1 LSNFLSLTSLGFGDY
16 FIRRKLRSNGK
27 NYHNNNI
34 QVKIRRVETR
44 ELTTI
49 AINPNMDIKLL
60 NIQRDEIKHH
70 HCQKLFGKLV
80 FLPMVLFNS
89 ITIDHIIK
97 RSNNK

>member
-1 LSNFLSLTSLGFGDY
+1 LGFGDY
-16 FIRRKLRSNGK
+16 LIRRKIRRNGK

-49 AINPNMDIKLL
+49 TINLNMDMKVF
-60 NIQRDEIKHH
+60 NIQRDGIKHH
-70 HCQKLFGKLV
+70 HCRKLFGKLI
-80 FLPMVLFNS
+80 FLATMLFNS
-89 ITIDHIIK
+89 ITLDDIIK

>member
-1 LSNFLSLTSLGFGDY
+1 LSKFLSLTSLGFGDY
-16 FIRRKLRSNGK
+16 LIRRKIRSNGK

-49 AINPNMDIKLL
+49 TINPNMVIKVL
-60 NIQRDEIKHH
+60 NIQRDGIKHH

-80 FLPMVLFNS
+80 LLAMVLFNT
-89 ITIDHIIK
+89 ITINDITK